1 MVLLIFKIVKI
12 IMYDRENVSR
22 INYCFIPYLLDIFIL
37 GFVKIFFMGY
47 NDYYAIL

>member
-1 MVLLIFKIVKI
+1 MVLLIFKIIEI

-22 INYCFIPYLLDIFIL
+22 INYCCRGGGGGGFIL
-37 GFVKIFFMGY
+37 GFVKIFFMEY

>member
-1 MVLLIFKIVKI
+1 MVLLIFKIIEI

-22 INYCFIPYLLDIFIL
+22 INYCFIPSLLDIFIL
-37 GFVKIFFMGY
+37 GFVKIFFMEY